1 MIAAELLLPQWHGSP
16 AEFMAIDTTLDSHQ
30 LYLTAGLAEKGA
42 GMPNDLMK
50 LAPHVELARATLTQT
65 AEHERALVHA
75 LSDEMKRFDQQTLQ
89 SIRTLSA
96 EHEARRAG
104 ILDELQA
111 LASSIGTFQPA
122 REAPTAIPHRGTPD
136 APASRSDTSY
146 HDELERSLRALRD
159 GRSRE
164 PH

>member
-1 MIAAELLLPQWHGSP
+1 
-16 AEFMAIDTTLDSHQ
+16 
-30 LYLTAGLAEKGA
+30 
-42 GMPNDLMK
+42 MPNDLMK

-75 LSDEMKRFDQQTLQ
+75 LSNEMKRFDQQTLQ

-111 LASSIGTFQPA
+111 LASGIGTFQPA
-122 REAPTAIPHRGTPD
+122 REVPTAIQHGGMRN
-136 APASRSDTSY
+136 APVSQSENSY
-146 HDELERSLRALRD
+146 HDELERNLRALMD
-159 GRSRE
+159 ERSRE
-164 PH
+164 AH